1 MSEVTVMKRIMWVVS
16 SAAVVAA
23 LATWLHAQG
32 TSDGR
37 DADRAA
43 IRAHIESICQAFL
56 DGDIG
61 KIHATHTE
69 DWRGFLEGS
78 RTPVKGIDAYMR
90 ANGMTWPPPAG
101 ATPRPAATNTT
112 RSFQVFDFDVHF
124 YTPDIAVANFFVD
137 FGQGSGAAFKTGT
150 RYRIMDI
157 YVRRKGAWNQ
167 AASHTVVDPIWRA
180 EREAQPGVLP
190 PVVKQ
195 QLLDAREAV
204 WRAFFT
210 NDQAALDKL
219 VPAET
224 IELHANLERPFV
236 TKSEILENAK
246 RGAERGMKLV
256 RLEFPKT
263 EIQAY
268 GNTAIIYTTYLYEL
282 ETPQGQRQTSTG
294 SATEIFV
301 RRNGAWVNPGWQMA
315 ATREPGR

>member
-1 MSEVTVMKRIMWVVS
+1 MTRIALVI
-16 SAAVVAA
+16 AA
-23 LATWLHAQG
+23 LAVAATSGTWLRAQSS
-32 TSDGR
+32 SDGR

-56 DGDIG
+56 DGDIQ

-78 RTPVKGIDAYMR
+78 RTPIKGIDAYMR
-90 ANGMTWPPPAG
+90 ANGMAWPPPAG
-101 ATPRPAATNTT
+101 TTAKPVTTNPT
-112 RSFQVFDFDVHF
+112 RAFKVFDFDVHF
-124 YTPDIAVANFFVD
+124 YTADIAVVNFFVD
-137 FGQGSGAAFKTGT
+137 FGQGSGDAFKTGT

-167 AASHTVVDPIWRA
+167 AASHTVVDPIWKAQRDA
-180 EREAQPGVLP
+180 EPGALP
-190 PVVKQ
+190 PVIRQ

-224 IELHANLERPFV
+224 IEVHANLEKPFV
-236 TKSEILENAK
+236 SKSEILENAK

-263 EIQAY
+263 EIQVY
-268 GNTAIIYTTYLYEL
+268 GTTAIIYTTYLYEL
-282 ETPQGQRQTSTG
+282 ETAQGQRQTSTG
-294 SATEIFV
+294 SATEVFV

-315 ATREPGR
+315 AAREPGR